1 VIIRESSPSCSD
13 IAATPNKSSP
23 TRGVNLGALDAKD
36 NDLRMKLRYNDAK
49 AKRRGNRSNMT
60 YSPLLKEQMMV
71 KKNKEANSVILMKRP
86 IKIQEMD

>member
-1 VIIRESSPSCSD
+1 
-13 IAATPNKSSP
+13 
-23 TRGVNLGALDAKD
+23 
-36 NDLRMKLRYNDAK
+36 
-49 AKRRGNRSNMT
+49 MT